1 MQFVI
6 LLDDGTEIKGREF
19 EKVEAIPSIAEE
31 IVYTNNN
38 FFHKDRFVV
47 GLYIK
52 EINKFFKVEY
62 LNKEF
67 KTFRIKECSKEV
79 FDNKGELKW

>member
-1 MQFVI
+1 MQFTI
-6 LLDDGTEIKGREF
+6 LLDDGTKIKGRKF
-19 EKVEAIPSIAEE
+19 DKIEAASSIAEE

-38 FFHKDRFVV
+38 FFHKDRLVV
-47 GLYIK
+47 ELYIE

-67 KTFRIKECSKEV
+67 KSFRIKECKR
-79 FDNKGELKW
+79 K

>member
-1 MQFVI
+1 MQFTI
-6 LLDDGTEIKGREF
+6 LLDDGTKIKGREF
-19 EKVEAIPSIAEE
+19 DKIEAASSIAEE

-38 FFHKDRFVV
+38 FFHKDRLVV
-47 GLYIK
+47 ELYIE

-67 KTFRIKECSKEV
+67 KSFRIKECKRR
-79 FDNKGELKW
+79 